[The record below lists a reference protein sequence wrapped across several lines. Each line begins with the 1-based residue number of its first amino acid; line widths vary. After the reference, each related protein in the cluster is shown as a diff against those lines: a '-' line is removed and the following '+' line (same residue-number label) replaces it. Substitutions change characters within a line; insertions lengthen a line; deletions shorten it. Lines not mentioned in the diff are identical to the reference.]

1 MRKGNAFD
9 EQTQL
14 LLDHIGGEP
23 LSGSGFENEVS
34 ETGFDAADIREEE

>member
-1 MRKGNAFD
+1 MRKANAFD
-9 EQTQL
+9 DQTQL

-34 ETGFDAADIREEE
+34 ETGFDDTDVREEE

>member
-1 MRKGNAFD
+1 MRKATAFD

-23 LSGSGFENEVS
+23 LTGSGFENEVS
-34 ETGFDAADIREEE
+34 ETGFDAADVREEE